1 MADSDLQ
8 HNELEK
14 DVESCESWPLFNRRT
29 PQPCSSSA
37 EEERNV
43 PKPFAHKSRS
53 RSIYPTVNSVFF
65 SLENR
70 SDMNARTSSNI
81 ERSYIPICE
90 TSSNRESGSA
100 PNSSK
105 SSASSSSVELNGSVP
120 EPKSSVI
127 NSNETIHSAGQVGG
141 IPSCMTESDGQG
153 SVDSETISSIRKSTS
168 LIELKDNYNAIID
181 EVNNQQLTNEGNIL
195 PTETG
200 SISNFES
207 LKEVPNGSIDEME
220 LELLSTQ
227 HTSSTPMNKCN
238 DMEEELLPLKC
249 SSFLPTPSEEYI
261 LKPRVRSVPL
271 ASSSNT
277 EHESKGNNCNIEK
290 RLSQLRYSSD
300 EKESKDL
307 YSSSDS
313 LALNFDIGDNAE
325 NQQPGGKVN
334 ADKELFSNGILQ
346 NSQVLDTLEQLKP
359 FGKDIAVKFQSTIT
373 TENCGLLKGPSQF
386 LKMPYFIPVESEA
399 YVPETFQDQMTE
411 DDLKDEQSR
420 NDFINRLKATVRWRE
435 NENKTKESNAKIVR
449 WSDGSQTFHVG
460 NEVFDMMQHPVT
472 VNQNHLYVRLDSCYQ
487 PQGLIKNKLTVR
499 PMLDSNFGQS
509 HVQALRNRATNKPQ
523 SGCVKV
529 ITNMGSN
536 PEHDHNRRMKE
547 ELSKLR
553 QESREKNRAFMKN
566 RPPKRD
572 RHSDRNVA
580 KKPGPFEE
588 DDGEGAGGETSSAA
602 EDSDEEMRSE
612 EDTENH
618 MDDGASRSSP
628 NSQKEGS
635 QLDSEDELAIG
646 GAIRKARRLVY
657 SDSDSD

>member
-8 HNELEK
+8 HNEVEK
-14 DVESCESWPLFNRRT
+14 DGESCESWPLFNREI
-29 PQPCSSSA
+29 PEPCSSSA
-37 EEERNV
+37 EEDRNK

-53 RSIYPTVNSVFF
+53 RYVCPTVNSVFL

-70 SDMNARTSSNI
+70 SDMNAKTSSNI

-90 TSSNRESGSA
+90 TSSNRESNSGSA

-105 SSASSSSVELNGSVP
+105 SSSSSLSVELNGSVP

-141 IPSCMTESDGQG
+141 IQSCMTESDGQG

-168 LIELKDNYNAIID
+168 LIKLKDNYNAIID
-181 EVNNQQLTNEGNIL
+181 EVNNQQLTNE
-195 PTETG
+195 
-200 SISNFES
+200 
-207 LKEVPNGSIDEME
+207 
-220 LELLSTQ
+220 
-227 HTSSTPMNKCN
+227 
-238 DMEEELLPLKC
+238 
-249 SSFLPTPSEEYI
+249 
-261 LKPRVRSVPL
+261 
-271 ASSSNT
+271 
-277 EHESKGNNCNIEK
+277 GNNCNIEK

-313 LALNFDIGDNAE
+313 LDLNFDIGDNAE
-325 NQQPGGKVN
+325 NLQPGGKVN

-346 NSQVLDTLEQLKP
+346 NSEVLDTLEQLKP
-359 FGKDIAVKFQSTIT
+359 FGKHIAVKFQSTIT
-373 TENCGLLKGPSQF
+373 TENCGLLKSPSQF

-399 YVPETFQDQMTE
+399 FVPETFQDQMTE

-420 NDFINRLKATVRWRE
+420 NYFINRLKATVRWRE

-536 PEHDHNRRMKE
+536 PEHDQNRRMKE
-547 ELSKLR
+547 ELYKLR
-553 QESREKNRAFMKN
+553 QEGRKKNRAFMKN

-572 RHSDRNVA
+572 RHYQGSDRNVA
-580 KKPGPFEE
+580 KKPGAFEE
-588 DDGEGAGGETSSAA
+588 DDGEGAGGETSSEA
-602 EDSDEEMRSE
+602 EDSDEEMR
-612 EDTENH
+612 
-618 MDDGASRSSP
+618 DGASRSSP

-646 GAIRKARRLVY
+646 GAFRKPRRLLF

>member
-1 MADSDLQ
+1 
-8 HNELEK
+8 
-14 DVESCESWPLFNRRT
+14 
-29 PQPCSSSA
+29 
-37 EEERNV
+37 
-43 PKPFAHKSRS
+43 
-53 RSIYPTVNSVFF
+53 
-65 SLENR
+65 
-70 SDMNARTSSNI
+70 MNANTSSNI

-90 TSSNRESGSA
+90 TSSNRESNSGSA

-105 SSASSSSVELNGSVP
+105 SSSWSLSVELNGSVPEQKSSVINSNETIHSAGQVGGIQSCMTESGGSVP

-141 IPSCMTESDGQG
+141 IQSSMTESDGQG

-200 SISNFES
+200 SISNFKS
-207 LKEVPNGSIDEME
+207 LKEEPNGSIDEME
-220 LELLSTQ
+220 LELLST
-227 HTSSTPMNKCN
+227 HPSSTPINKCN
-238 DMEEELLPLKC
+238 DMEEELLPLQF

-261 LKPRVRSVPL
+261 LKPKASFVPL

-277 EHESKGNNCNIEK
+277 EHESKGNNCNTEK
-290 RLSQLRYSSD
+290 WLSQLRYSSD

-313 LALNFDIGDNAE
+313 LDLNFDIGDNAE

-334 ADKELFSNGILQ
+334 AAKELFSNGILQ

-435 NENKTKESNAKIVR
+435 NENKTKESNAKIIR
-449 WSDGSQTFHVG
+449 WSDGTQTFHVG

-499 PMLDSNFGQS
+499 PILDSSFGQS

-553 QESREKNRAFMKN
+553 QEDREKNRAFMKN

-572 RHSDRNVA
+572 RHYQGSDRNVA
-580 KKPGPFEE
+580 KKPGAFEE
-588 DDGEGAGGETSSAA
+588 DDAEGAGGETSSAA

-635 QLDSEDELAIG
+635 QLDSEDELVIG
-646 GAIRKARRLVY
+646 GANRKPKRLVY